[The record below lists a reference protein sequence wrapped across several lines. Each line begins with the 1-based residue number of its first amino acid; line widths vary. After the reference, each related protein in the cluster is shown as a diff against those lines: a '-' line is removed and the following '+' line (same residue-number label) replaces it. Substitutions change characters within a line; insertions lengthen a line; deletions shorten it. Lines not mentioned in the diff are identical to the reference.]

1 MIDFL
6 LILFISALGTYYVM
20 PHSIRKLKE
29 NNLVVRDM
37 YKHEK
42 NKVATNAGII
52 VLFISFI
59 SISLFPLVI
68 RFFSFLFDFD
78 FAYSDLNDVNL
89 SILLVISI
97 YAIYG
102 LVDDLVDLGHKL
114 KFLLPITFSF
124 PLISVV
130 NPEYLP
136 VPFYGNFDL
145 NNHFLADIEYGDILR
160 IIIIPLYVMV
170 VANLVN
176 MHSGYNGLQSGL
188 SLILLITLFFKS
200 WLDGTIYKILPLAS
214 FLGSIS
220 IFWIYN
226 KFPSKV
232 FEGNV
237 GSQLFGSLIGCI
249 IVVQEYWWFGFF
261 ILIPHTINF
270 ILWIV
275 WLIKIKQYPKIY
287 LNSNG
292 THRKFGKVNKRGIIS
307 VPNRL
312 TLKWVPNF
320 YYRLNEMQ
328 SVNIMYLL
336 TFLFCLIAIIIL

>member
-1 MIDFL
+1 MIDFF

-42 NKVATNAGII
+42 KEVATNAGII

-59 SISLFPLVI
+59 SISLFPLVVRI
-68 RFFSFLFDFD
+68 LSFFFDYDFL
-78 FAYSDLNDVNL
+78 YSDLNQINL
-89 SILLVISI
+89 TILLVISI

-124 PLISVV
+124 PLISVI
-130 NPEYLP
+130 NPETFP
-136 VPFYGNFDL
+136 IPFYGYLDL
-145 NNHFLADIEYGDILR
+145 NDIILHNIEYGDLLR

-188 SLILLITLFFKS
+188 SLIILITLFVKS
-200 WLDGTIYKILPLAS
+200 WLDGEIDAILPFAS
-214 FLGSIS
+214 FLGSIL

-226 KFPSKV
+226 KYPSKV

-249 IVVQEYWWFGFF
+249 IVVQEYWWFGFL
-261 ILIPHTINF
+261 ILFPHTLNF
-270 ILWIV
+270 VLWIA
-275 WLIKIKQYPKIY
+275 WLIMIKTDPENY
-287 LNSNG
+287 LEKDG
-292 THRKFGKVNKRGIIS
+292 LHRKFGKVEHTGIIS

-312 TLKWVPNF
+312 TLKWIPN
-320 YYRLNEMQ
+320 YYFKLNEPK
-328 SVNIMYLL
+328 SVFLMYLVTL
-336 TFLFCLIAIIIL
+336 FFCLMALIIF